1 MRSSV
6 IPILASTIALICFVL
21 PSNAEVLSSVKNQV
35 QQTNVA
41 SVSGTNSADQV
52 YRNLLAE
59 QAVVG
64 EQISA
69 LSLSLHTA
77 SASKA
82 KKINK
87 ELAIL
92 TDQLVVIERKLAA
105 FPVSVV
111 NPSVR
116 TTSGDVDQAFINT
129 MDSVAAVRIAQSNPF
144 QGRLSSD
151 PDLERMYRAYISEN
165 GGNMPSVAMV
175 DGLSIT
181 TTQMNSAATGDKVYR
196 VMIAIGQSQL
206 PMSSF
211 NSLGDVIEQR
221 VANGYVYYQGAYSS
235 LSEAQTACN
244 RILAAGKFRDAFVVA
259 MVGNRRVPLTR

>member
-6 IPILASTIALICFVL
+6 ILFFALAIGLSSIVL
-21 PSNAEVLSSVKNQV
+21 PGRGQVLSSVKKTDQ
-35 QQTNVA
+35 NVTP
-41 SVSGTNSADQV
+41 VSGTNSADQV

-59 QAVVG
+59 QALIG

-92 TDQLVVIERKLAA
+92 TDQLVVVERKLAA
-105 FPVSVV
+105 FPVSVA
-111 NPSVR
+111 NPSVS
-116 TTSGDVDQAFINT
+116 TTSSDVDQAFINT
-129 MDSVAAVRIAQSNPF
+129 MDSVAAVRISQSNPF

-151 PDLERMYRAYISEN
+151 PNLERMYRAYISEN
-165 GGNMPSVAMV
+165 GENMPSVAMV

-181 TTQMNSAATGDKVYR
+181 TTTKTDYATTGDKVYR
-196 VMIAIGQSQL
+196 VMIAIGKSQL

-221 VANGYVYYQGAYSS
+221 VANGYAYYQGAYSS
-235 LSEAQTACN
+235 LNEAQTACN
-244 RILAAGKFRDAFVVA
+244 RILAAGQFRDAFVVA